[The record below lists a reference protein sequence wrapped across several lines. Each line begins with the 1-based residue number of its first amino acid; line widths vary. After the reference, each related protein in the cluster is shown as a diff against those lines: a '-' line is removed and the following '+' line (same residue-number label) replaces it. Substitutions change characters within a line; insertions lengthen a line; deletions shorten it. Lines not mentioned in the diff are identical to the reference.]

1 MKFLK
6 GFKAFVSRG
15 NVLDLA
21 VGVIMATAFGKIVS
35 SMINDILFPLIAALL
50 GEADFKDLVWRVR
63 EIGTDVTTGNPIYA
77 TVKYGNFIQVT
88 FEFLLIALFI
98 YIVIVQIVKGQAKK
112 ERLAEEERIKKEE
125 EAKQNPQPVVKPED
139 ILLLE
144 EIRDLLKKNSTK

>member
-1 MKFLK
+1 MKFIK
-6 GFKAFVSRG
+6 GFKTFISRG

-21 VGVIMATAFGKIVS
+21 VGVIMATAFGKIVTS
-35 SMINDILFPLIAALL
+35 VINDILFPLIAALL

-63 EIGTDVTTGNPIYA
+63 QIGTDAITGDPIHA

-98 YIVIVQIVKGQAKK
+98 YIVVVQIVKGQARK
-112 ERLAEEERIKKEE
+112 ERLAEEERIRKEK
-125 EAKQNPQPVVKPED
+125 EAKDNPQPVVRPED
-139 ILLLE
+139 VLLLE

>member
-1 MKFLK
+1 MKFVK
-6 GFKAFVSRG
+6 GFKAFISRG

-21 VGVIMATAFGKIVS
+21 IGVIMATAFGKIVT

-50 GEADFKDLVWRVR
+50 GEADFKDLVIRVR
-63 EIGTDVTTGNPIYA
+63 QIGTDSVTGDPIYA
-77 TVKYGNFIQVT
+77 TIKYGNFIQVT

-98 YIVIVQIVKGQAKK
+98 YIVVILIVKGQAKK
-112 ERLAEEERIKKEE
+112 ERLAEVERLKKEE

-139 ILLLE
+139 IQLLE

>member
-1 MKFLK
+1 MKFIK
-6 GFKAFVSRG
+6 GFKSFVSRG

-21 VGVIMATAFGKIVS
+21 VGVIMATAFGKIVG

-50 GEADFKDLVWRVR
+50 GQADFKDLVWKVR
-63 EIGTDVTTGNPIYA
+63 QIGVDSVTGEEIWA

-98 YIVIVQIVKGQAKK
+98 YIVIIQIVKGQAKK
-112 ERLAEEERIKKEE
+112 ERFAEEERLKKEQ
-125 EAKQNPQPVVKPED
+125 EAKLNPQPIVKAED